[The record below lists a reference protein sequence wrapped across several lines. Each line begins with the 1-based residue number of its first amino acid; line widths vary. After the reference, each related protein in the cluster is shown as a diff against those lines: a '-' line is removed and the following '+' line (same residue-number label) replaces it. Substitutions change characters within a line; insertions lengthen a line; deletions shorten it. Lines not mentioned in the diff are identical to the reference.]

1 MKIYTKNGDK
11 GETQLLGGTKVSKDN
26 IRLKSYGSVDELNA
40 YIGHIFDHNIDE
52 KTNNFTL
59 MIQNRLFDLGS
70 NIAYDQKNKMV
81 AIQKINQNDVNEIE
95 KEIDRIEDTLPSL
108 TNFIL
113 PSGHKTSSLCHIA
126 RTICRRAERNLVE
139 LNSIEEV
146 EEINIKFLNRLS
158 DYLFVLSR
166 HILIINKVDEVLW
179 QKKS

>member
-1 MKIYTKNGDK
+1 
-11 GETQLLGGTKVSKDN
+11 
-26 IRLKSYGSVDELNA
+26 
-40 YIGHIFDHNIDE
+40 
-52 KTNNFTL
+52 
-59 MIQNRLFDLGS
+59 
-70 NIAYDQKNKMV
+70 MV

-95 KEIDRIEDTLPSL
+95 KEIDRIEENLPNL

-139 LNSIEEV
+139 LNTKEEV

-166 HILIINKVDEVLW
+166 YILVINKIDEVLW